1 MNAIGTE
8 VTTGDIV
15 TSTETTLVSAW
26 EFAADAAFAVEE
38 ARRRILKRPGG
49 DD

>member
-8 VTTGDIV
+8 VATDDV
-15 TSTETTLVSAW
+15 AASTETTLVSAW
-26 EFAADAAFAVEE
+26 EFAADAAFAVDE